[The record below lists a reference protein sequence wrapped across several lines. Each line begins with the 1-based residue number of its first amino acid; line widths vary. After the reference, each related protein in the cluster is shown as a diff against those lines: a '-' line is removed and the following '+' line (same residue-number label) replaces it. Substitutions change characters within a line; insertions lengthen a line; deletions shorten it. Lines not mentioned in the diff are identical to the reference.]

1 MNDQLHDN
9 PYKPETVI
17 VKKVTSET
25 PNIKSFELVFEDSEI
40 MENFTYMPGQVAQL
54 SVYGFGESTFG
65 FASSPTR
72 KDHMLFS
79 IMEIGENTA
88 AIHELYEG
96 DRLGFRGPL
105 GNWFPVEE
113 IRGKDIYIIGGG
125 IGMAPLRSL
134 LVYLLDNK
142 KDYGNIQLLYGC
154 KTPGDMC
161 YLDDRKEWECCND
174 LDVVLTIDNEY
185 PGWDKRIGF
194 VPSVLKELAPNPK
207 NSVAVTCGP
216 PIMIKYV
223 LDELEKLNFK
233 PDQIITTLEKRMKCG
248 IGKCGRCGIGHKYV
262 CVDGP
267 VFSLAQLKELP
278 NDL

>member
-1 MNDQLHDN
+1 MNDQLHEN

-25 PNIKSFELVFEDSEI
+25 PNIKSFELIFEDLEMIKS
-40 MENFTYMPGQVAQL
+40 FTYMPGQVAQL

-72 KDHMLFS
+72 KDHILFS

-88 AIHELYEG
+88 AIHELREG

-113 IRGKDIYIIGGG
+113 IKGKDIYIIGGG

-142 KDYGNIQLLYGC
+142 NDYGNIQLLYGC
-154 KTPGDMC
+154 KTPDDMC

-194 VPSVLKELAPNPK
+194 VPAVLKELAPNPK

-223 LDELEKLNFK
+223 LEELEKLSFK
-233 PDQIITTLEKRMKCG
+233 PEQIITTLEKRMKCG
-248 IGKCGRCGIGHKYV
+248 IGKCGRCGIGNKYV

-267 VFSLAQLKELP
+267 VFSLAQLKKLP